1 MVKRLHLLAR
11 WAIAVCVVATS
22 LPLAAESAP
31 PPAPADVVNVR
42 GGSWSDPEIW
52 RPRGT
57 PRPGTR
63 VRIAAE
69 TTVEYDVVSEREL
82 GAVEIEGTLTFSR
95 IRSTR
100 LDAGPIIV
108 RKGGALELGSRARP
122 IPSTVTAEIRLV
134 VPEGRTFEGGDFTL
148 ADVGLWVFP
157 GGRWELYGS
166 FIRTTWAKLAQPAA
180 VGASTVTVDGDLSD
194 WPRGADLV
202 ITPTMTTP
210 TAEDFE
216 ERRVAA
222 VRRLADARSQL
233 TLTAPLRRAHGGGN
247 QFSGEVALL
256 SRNVRIMSK
265 YTNRTKA
272 HTMFMAGAR
281 GSIAYAEFRDL
292 GPLGVLA
299 RYPIHFHQMGETSR
313 GMSVRGASIW
323 RSDNHFV
330 NIHGSNGVIVEDTVG
345 YDAAGSG
352 FFIEPAEP
360 TPGRQGRKEE
370 DGTKPDTAVPS
381 SPNRSAGQDK
391 GARSKPPRKGEDAS
405 VNLDV
410 VLIHNLAA
418 KGFWRP
424 GSLDEPHRVSLF
436 WIASFNA
443 IVIDN
448 VAVGSRGGKLASG
461 FHLGGHVS
469 GVSRTAP
476 PLAMVHNEAHGN
488 GAYGLFSWTNA
499 KLPFDVVGFRAWRN
513 GKAGLG
519 LGAYNNRFRIIGAEL
534 SENVEHNATVWLI
547 RAQIQDSTL
556 TGSKIGIF
564 FTEHPVGSDP
574 QAPAQIVNTRFS
586 QHSYADV
593 SQDHRRCPVLEQERL
608 PDSKRCPANYAL
620 FARPQFSSSRPID
633 FGWQENANSWLEV
646 IDWAARPAG
655 LPPSFR
661 VVREDQEGEGKPFA
675 LFGGRIRP
683 AQRAW
688 DYPPVVAIALSRP
701 RSTSGAGLTIR
712 AAARDDRG
720 IVAVEFLVDGVVR
733 QRLTRPPFEISL
745 SAAAGASR
753 SYVYARAMDG
763 GGNVAYSQ
771 VLRVPPAAP

>member
-1 MVKRLHLLAR
+1 M
-11 WAIAVCVVATS
+11 S
-22 LPLAAESAP
+22 EAEL
-31 PPAPADVVNVR
+31 D
-42 GGSWSDPEIW
+42 
-52 RPRGT
+52 
-57 PRPGTR
+57 
-63 VRIAAE
+63 
-69 TTVEYDVVSEREL
+69 
-82 GAVEIEGTLTFSR
+82 AVEIEGTLTFSR

-100 LDAGPIIV
+100 LDSGPIIV
-108 RKGGALELGSRARP
+108 RKSGALELGTRARP

-134 VPEGRTFEGGDFTL
+134 VAEGRTFEGGDFTPG
-148 ADVGLWVFP
+148 DVGLWVFP
-157 GGRWELYGS
+157 GGRWEVYGS
-166 FIRTTWAKLAQPAA
+166 PIRTTWAKLAQPAA
-180 VGASTVTVDGDLSD
+180 AGAPTVTVDADLSD

-202 ITPTMTTP
+202 ITPTVTSP
-210 TAEDFE
+210 SAEDYE

-222 VRRLADARSQL
+222 VRRLADSRSQL
-233 TLTAPLRRAHGGGN
+233 TLTSPLRRAHGGGSR
-247 QFSGEVALL
+247 FSGEVALL
-256 SRNVRIMSK
+256 SRNVRIVSK
-265 YTNRTKA
+265 YPNRTKA

-299 RYPIHFHQMGETSR
+299 RYPIHFHQMGESSR

-370 DGTKPDTAVPS
+370 DQTKPDTAVPS
-381 SPNRSAGQDK
+381 SPDRSAGQDK
-391 GARSKPPRKGEDAS
+391 RARGKTPRKGEEPS
-405 VNLDV
+405 GNLDI
-410 VLIHNLAA
+410 VLIHNFAA

-461 FHLGGHVS
+461 FHLGGHAS

-499 KLPFDVVGFRAWRN
+499 KLPVDVVGLRAWRN

-534 SENVEHNATVWLI
+534 SENAEHNATVWLI

-586 QHSYADV
+586 QHSHADV
-593 SQDHRRCPVLEQERL
+593 SQDHRPCPVPEQERL

-633 FGWQENANSWLEV
+633 FGWQENAHSWLEV
-646 IDWAARPAG
+646 IDWASPPAG
-655 LPPSFR
+655 LPQSFR
-661 VVREDQEGEGKPFA
+661 VVREDQEGEGTPFP

-688 DYPPVVAIALSRP
+688 DYPPIVAVSFSRTG
-701 RSTSGAGLTIR
+701 SNAGTGLTIR
-712 AAARDDRG
+712 AEARDDRG
-720 IVAVEFLVDGVVR
+720 IAAVEFLIDGIVR
-733 QRLTRPPFEISL
+733 RHLTRPPFEMIWP
-745 SAAAGASR
+745 AAAGAPR
-753 SYVYARAMDG
+753 SYVYARAMDSA
-763 GGNVAYSQ
+763 GNVGYSR